1 MSRGLNRRD
10 TMSKQQAAK
19 IVADEDYLP
28 WDVVAE
34 AKRVLGIKEQTAA
47 EIMAELLAAKRG

>member
-1 MSRGLNRRD
+1 
-10 TMSKQQAAK
+10 MSKQQAAK